1 MKSLEPLLNNLLH
14 QDPETLDELAALAG
28 KVIQVELLNTSQPA
42 INLLIE
48 ERGIRI
54 ETDHA
59 EDADVLVRATPLNLL
74 MYLRSSGQGR
84 PAVAG
89 DLEIRGDLGLAQD
102 FQRLLRRFEFDP
114 EEQAARLL
122 GDTPARKAVNI
133 ARLSAGFLRQLRN
146 KIELDLSEYALYEKE
161 ILPERDEIE
170 RFNHSVDELRD
181 DVERLKQ
188 RVYKLKYSRHSGE
201 SRNPVK

>member
-1 MKSLEPLLNNLLH
+1 MKSLEHLLNNLLH

-42 INLLIE
+42 VNLLIE

-54 ETDHA
+54 ETDPGK
-59 EDADVLVRATPLNLL
+59 DADVLIRGTPLNLL
-74 MYLRSSGQGR
+74 VYLRSSGEGR

-102 FQRLLRRFEFDP
+102 FQRLMRRFEIDL

-122 GDTPARKAVNI
+122 GDTPARKAANL
-133 ARLSAGFLRQLRN
+133 ARMSVAFLRQLKT
-146 KIELDLSEYALYEKE
+146 KIELDLGEYALYEKE
-161 ILPERDEIE
+161 ILPDRDEIE

-181 DVERLKQ
+181 DLERLKQ
-188 RVYKLKYSRHSGE
+188 RVNKLSAY
-201 SRNPVK
+201 VI

>member
-1 MKSLEPLLNNLLH
+1 MKPLEHLLNNLLH

-42 INLLIE
+42 VNLLIE

-54 ETDHA
+54 ETDPGK
-59 EDADVLVRATPLNLL
+59 DADVLIRGTPLNLL
-74 MYLRSSGQGR
+74 VYLRSSGEGR

-102 FQRLLRRFEFDP
+102 FQRLMRRFEIDL

-122 GDTPARKAVNI
+122 GDTPARKAANL
-133 ARLSAGFLRQLRN
+133 ARMGAAFLRQLKT
-146 KIELDLSEYALYEKE
+146 KIELDLGEYALYEKE
-161 ILPERDEIE
+161 ILPDRDEIE

-181 DVERLKQ
+181 DLERLKQ
-188 RVYKLKYSRHSGE
+188 RVNKLSAY
-201 SRNPVK
+201 VI

>member
-1 MKSLEPLLNNLLH
+1 MKSLEHLLNNLLL

-28 KVIQVELLNTSQPA
+28 KVIRVELLNTAQPA
-42 INLLIE
+42 INLLIQ

-54 ETDHA
+54 ETEHVGN
-59 EDADVLVRATPLNLL
+59 ADVLIRSTPLNLL
-74 MYLRSSGQGR
+74 VYLRSPGEGR

-89 DLEIRGDLGLAQD
+89 NLEIRGDLGLAQD
-102 FQRLLRRFEFDP
+102 FQRLMRRFEVDL

-122 GDTPARKAVNI
+122 GDTPARKAANL
-133 ARLSAGFLRQLRN
+133 ARTSADFLRQLQN

-170 RFNHSVDELRD
+170 RFNNSVDELRD
-181 DVERLKQ
+181 DLERLKQ
-188 RVYKLKYSRHSGE
+188 RVYKLQVAGSE
-201 SRNPVK
+201 

>member
-1 MKSLEPLLNNLLH
+1 MKSLERLLNNLLR
-14 QDPETLDELAALAG
+14 QDPETLDELAGLSG
-28 KVIQVELLNTSQPA
+28 KTIRVELLNTSQPA
-42 INLLIE
+42 INLFIE

-59 EDADVLVRATPLNLL
+59 EDADVQVRATPLNLL

-84 PAVAG
+84 PAVPG
-89 DLEIRGDLGLAQD
+89 ELEIRGDLGLAQD

-133 ARLSAGFLRQLRN
+133 ARMSAGFLRQLRN